1 MNVVKEERRW
11 DDKIIEDLYLYESSL
26 RWWSNWVRESRTKLL
41 KIGWVSMI
49 TMGSYNRDREDYE
62 SWRERMILMFYRV

>member
-11 DDKIIEDLYLYESSL
+11 DDKIIEDWYLYESSL
-26 RWWSNWVRESRTKLL
+26 RWWSNWVRESRTKLI

-49 TMGSYNRDREDYE
+49 TMGSYNGDREDYE
-62 SWRERMILMFYRV
+62 SWRERMILMLYRV

>member
-1 MNVVKEERRW
+1 MNVVKEERWW
-11 DDKIIEDLYLYESSL
+11 DDKIIEDWNIYESSL

-49 TMGSYNRDREDYE
+49 TMGSYYGDREDYE